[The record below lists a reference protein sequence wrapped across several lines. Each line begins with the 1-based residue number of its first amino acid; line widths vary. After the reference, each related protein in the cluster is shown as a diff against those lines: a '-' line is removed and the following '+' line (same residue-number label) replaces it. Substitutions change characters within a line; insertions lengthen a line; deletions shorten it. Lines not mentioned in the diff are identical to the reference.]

1 MMRRL
6 LYIVFVLMFSANC
19 MFAEDKDSLAVSS
32 SVSAGDSAVT
42 DSSDFVRSSII
53 FLERDK
59 GSAVAFFG
67 HIALRLQCPSAGLD
81 YAFTFTGSEQQAWY
95 DILLGSDL
103 LGLVPT
109 PFHKFVTKYNDE
121 GRSAYEYP
129 LNLTLAENRELWRLV
144 DKYVK
149 KGLYLQDDHMNHGC
163 AQETASLVL
172 SVVNGEI
179 KYGPYA
185 DSIGN
190 TYSTLVRSQADEGS
204 WHFLVFYAV
213 SGPDKNRKLNY
224 EERLL
229 LPSDMI
235 EAWKEAKI
243 VDNAGVER
251 NLFKTAAPICYPT
264 GKPMASRQL
273 GYSTVLV
280 FGLVLGIVVV
290 VSLLQLLT
298 SKARMLAKVT
308 DGMLLACVSLLAVAL
323 LVIHLF
329 STLSTMRG
337 WTHSFVD
344 FNLVPL
350 LVWLVSLKRQFAHKV
365 WMQVYAVYSI
375 ALILLIVWMFANPV
389 QVDPVEI
396 MIAGTLLVRCMTN
409 VVINKRLNTNDNKQT
424 NRYKQLNTK
433 SKL

>member
-6 LYIVFVLMFSANC
+6 LNILFVLMFSANC

-32 SVSAGDSAVT
+32 SVSVGNSALT

-59 GSAVAFFG
+59 GSVPAFFG

-81 YAFTFTGSEQQAWY
+81 YAFTFTGNEHSTWY
-95 DILLGSDL
+95 DIILGTDL
-103 LGLVPT
+103 LALVPT
-109 PFHKFVTKYNDE
+109 PFHEFIATYNDE

-149 KGLYLQDDHMNHGC
+149 KGLYLQNDHLNHGC

-190 TYSTLVRSQADEGS
+190 TYSTLVRRQADEGS
-204 WHFLVFYAV
+204 WHFLVLYAV
-213 SGPDKNRKLNY
+213 AGPDKNRQLNY

-243 VDNAGVER
+243 VGNAGMER
-251 NLFKTAAPICYPT
+251 NLFKTVAPICYST
-264 GKPMASRQL
+264 DKPLASRRL

-280 FGLVLGIVVV
+280 FGLVLGIIVV

-308 DGMLLACVSLLAVAL
+308 DGILLACVSLSAVAL
-323 LVIHLF
+323 LAIHLL
-329 STLSTMRG
+329 STLSIAKG
-337 WTHSFVD
+337 WTHNFVD

-350 LVWLVSLKRQFAHKV
+350 FVWLVSLKRQFTHNV

-375 ALILLIVWMFANPV
+375 ALILLIVWMIANPV

-409 VVINKRLNTNDNKQT
+409 LVITRRLKTNILINQRLK
-424 NRYKQLNTK
+424 TK
-433 SKL
+433 SNR